1 MKKYVVI
8 GNPIEHSLSPK
19 LHNYWFKKKNLIA
32 NYEKEKLSD
41 NQLENFVKKIKDK
54 QINGANVTVP
64 FKEKIIPFVDELSEE
79 AKEANSVNTIYLS
92 GSKIKGH
99 NTDILGFYLSLKNLD
114 TKFRNN
120 SALILGAGG
129 VTASIIIALKRLG
142 LKKIFICN
150 RTKEKAIK
158 LKDRFKF
165 IEILD
170 WGEAI
175 KSDIII
181 NSTSLGLNK
190 NDTIDFNLDNFD
202 KSSIFYDVI
211 YKPAETNF
219 LKNAKRKGC
228 EVQNGL
234 MMFIYQAAESFKIWH
249 NIEPAIDKD
258 VINFLKND

>member
-99 NTDILGFYLSLKNLD
+99 NTDILGFYLSLKNPD

>member
-1 MKKYVVI
+1 MKKYIVI

-32 NYEKEKLSD
+32 NYEREKLLD

-64 FKEKIIPFVDELSEE
+64 FKEKIIPFMEELTEE

-92 GSKIKGH
+92 GGKIKGH
-99 NTDILGFYLSLKNLD
+99 NTDILGFYLSLKNSD

-129 VTASIIIALKRLG
+129 VTASIIISLKKLG

-165 IEILD
+165 LEILD
-170 WGEAI
+170 WGETI

-190 NDTIDFNLDNFD
+190 NETIDFNLDNVD
-202 KSSIFYDVI
+202 KNSIFYDVI
-211 YKPAETNF
+211 YKPDETNF

-228 EVQNGL
+228 KVQNGL
-234 MMFIYQAAESFKIWH
+234 MMFIYQAAQSFKIWH
-249 NIEPAIDKD
+249 NIEPTIDKD